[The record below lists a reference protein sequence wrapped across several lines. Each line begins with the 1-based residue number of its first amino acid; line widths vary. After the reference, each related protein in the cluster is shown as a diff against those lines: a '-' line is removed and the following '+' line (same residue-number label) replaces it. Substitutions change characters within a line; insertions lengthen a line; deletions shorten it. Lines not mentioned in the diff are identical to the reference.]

1 MSGVPST
8 PANKPASKFDD
19 LCLAL
24 GLISSSKTP
33 KELCERLA
41 KTLHELAD
49 HQPIAL
55 YRRLESGELR
65 LTYCYPA
72 ASAIPSYRQLL
83 TFRSL
88 DELRTSNYH
97 HYELKGQHGVWGY
110 IGLPTV
116 PPEDALQWVAVLID
130 IAAQRLHLLKAEHM
144 AERQL
149 GLKARRRLLSRDIK
163 RLTSLADFLQHHG
176 HGWCDIFQA
185 KGIALVHKGELY
197 HFGECPDRQQ
207 IFQQL
212 GRLDATTTQ
221 DSTVELDGDCQGGL
235 AAPLILASHH
245 LGWLLIF
252 RQQAMVAAADVAS
265 IAQFS
270 FWLPIEASMVL
281 ELADDLAVAITALD
295 VVHVNRQ
302 LRKTNQRLESLAHTD
317 LLTQCWNRYYTESVI
332 EALCASKAACA
343 VLMFDID
350 DFKRINDTYGHPTGD
365 DILREIPRLATQVLR
380 SNDHL
385 GRWGGEEFIVVIA
398 DATLEEGVYI
408 AERLCRHIE
417 QHPFSIPDAVT
428 ISAGLTTIRADES
441 PRQLLERVDKGMYL
455 AKTAGKNQVMIC

>member
-8 PANKPASKFDD
+8 PANTFDD

-33 KELCERLA
+33 QELFERLA
-41 KTLHELAD
+41 KTLHKLAD
-49 HQPIAL
+49 NQPIAL
-55 YRRLESGELR
+55 YRRLSSGEVR

-72 ASAIPSYRQLL
+72 ASAITSYRQLL

-88 DELRTSNYH
+88 DELRTSDYH
-97 HYELKGQHGVWGY
+97 YYELKGEHGVWGY
-110 IGLPTV
+110 IGHPTA
-116 PPEDALQWVAVLID
+116 PPTDALQWVTVLID

-144 AERQL
+144 TERQL

-176 HGWCDIFQA
+176 HGWCEIFQA
-185 KGIALVHKGELY
+185 NGIALAHKGELY
-197 HFGECPDRQQ
+197 AFGECPDRQR

-212 GRLDATTTQ
+212 EDLEATADQ
-221 DSTVELDGDCQGGL
+221 NSTVELEGDCQGGL
-235 AAPLILASHH
+235 AAPLSLASSH

-252 RQQAMVAAADVAS
+252 RQQAIVPPTEVAS
-265 IAQFS
+265 VVQFS

-281 ELADDLAVAITALD
+281 ELADDLAVAVTALD

-317 LLTQCWNRYYTESVI
+317 LLTRCWNRYYTELVI
-332 EALCASKAACA
+332 EEWCASNATCA

-365 DILREIPRLATQVLR
+365 DILREIARLATQTLR

-398 DATLEEGVYI
+398 DATLNEGVCI
-408 AERLCRHIE
+408 AKRLCRHIE
-417 QHPFSIPDAVT
+417 QHPFSIPDSVT
-428 ISAGLTTIRADES
+428 ISAGLTTIRTGES

>member
-8 PANKPASKFDD
+8 PANTFDD

-24 GLISSSKTP
+24 GLISSSKTLH
-33 KELCERLA
+33 ELFERLA

-55 YRRLESGELR
+55 YRRSSSGELR

-72 ASAIPSYRQLL
+72 ANAMTSYRQLL

-88 DELRTSNYH
+88 DELQASEYH
-97 HYELKGQHGVWGY
+97 HYELTGEDGVWGY
-110 IGLPTV
+110 IGLPTA
-116 PPEDALQWVAVLID
+116 PPIDTFQWITVLID
-130 IAAQRLHLLKAEHM
+130 IAAQRLHLLKAKHM

-163 RLTSLADFLQHHG
+163 RLTSLADFLQRHG

-185 KGIALVHKGELY
+185 NGIALVHKGELY
-197 HFGECPDRQQ
+197 SFGECPGRQQ

-212 GRLDATTTQ
+212 GHLDATTDQ

-235 AAPLILASHH
+235 AAPLSLANNH

-252 RQQAMVAAADVAS
+252 RQQTMATPTDVAS
-265 IAQFS
+265 VVPFS
-270 FWLPIEASMVL
+270 VWLPMEASMVL

-317 LLTQCWNRYYTESVI
+317 LLTRCWNRYYTESVI
-332 EALCASKAACA
+332 EELCTSSATCA

-365 DILREIPRLATQVLR
+365 DILREIARLATQTLR

-385 GRWGGEEFIVVIA
+385 GRWGGEEFIVIIA
-398 DATLEEGVYI
+398 DATLNEGVCI
-408 AERLCRHIE
+408 AKRLCRHIE
-417 QHPFSIPDAVT
+417 QHSFAIPDSVT
-428 ISAGLTTIRADES
+428 ISAGLTTIRKDES

-455 AKTAGKNQVMIC
+455 AKTAGKNRVMIC

>member
-1 MSGVPST
+1 MSGVPSI
-8 PANKPASKFDD
+8 PANKPGSTYDD

-24 GLISSSKTP
+24 DLISSSKTP
-33 KELCERLA
+33 QELFERLT

-55 YRRLESGELR
+55 YRRLDSEELR

-72 ASAIPSYRQLL
+72 ASTMTSHGQLL
-83 TFRSL
+83 TFRSQ
-88 DELRTSNYH
+88 DELRTSHYH
-97 HYELKGQHGVWGY
+97 HYELKGEHDVWGY
-110 IGLPTV
+110 IGLPTA
-116 PPEDALQWVAVLID
+116 PPEDALQWVTVLID
-130 IAAQRLHLLKAEHM
+130 IAAQRLHLLKAKHM

-163 RLTSLADFLQHHG
+163 RLTSLADFLQRHG

-185 KGIALVHKGELY
+185 SGIALTHKGELY
-197 HFGECPDRQQ
+197 YFGECPDRQQ

-212 GRLDATTTQ
+212 GYLDTTTDQ
-221 DSTVELDGDCQGGL
+221 DSTIELDGDCQGGL
-235 AAPLILASHH
+235 AAPLNLASNH

-252 RQQAMVAAADVAS
+252 RQHAMVTPGDVTS
-265 IAQFS
+265 IAQLT

-317 LLTQCWNRYYTESVI
+317 LLTRCWNRYYTEFVI
-332 EALCASKAACA
+332 EELCASNATCA

-365 DILREIPRLATQVLR
+365 DILREIARLATQTLR

-385 GRWGGEEFIVVIA
+385 GRWGGEEFIVIIA
-398 DATLEEGVYI
+398 DVTLNEGICI
-408 AERLCRHIE
+408 AKRLRCHIE
-417 QHPFSIPDAVT
+417 QHSFAIPDSVT
-428 ISAGLTTIRADES
+428 ISAGLTTIRTDES